1 MTDATKSFKR
11 TSRAWLLI
19 LLSVGA
25 IAGGTYTINYFE
37 LQQPMNE
44 VLTTDQRNA
53 GLRVNVHYG
62 VYVNPSVLIYDL
74 RSLAGTNSKADVFRS
89 LLQFAE
95 KMKTKKFDRVELAF
109 KGTTKFVLDGEYFQE
124 LGKDY
129 GTQNPVWTMNHFP
142 EKLRLPNGQRAYE
155 TWTGGWLGVAGK
167 QIEDFNDMHDKWY
180 LKEAL
185 RDLR

>member
-1 MTDATKSFKR
+1 MVDKPSTTSVTDATKSFKR

-62 VYVNPSVLIYDL
+62 VYVNPSVLVYDL
-74 RSLAGTNSKADVFRS
+74 RSLAGTNSKAEVFRS

-95 KMKTKKFDRVELAF
+95 KMKTK
-109 KGTTKFVLDGEYFQE
+109 T
-124 LGKDY
+124 
-129 GTQNPVWTMNHFP
+129 
-142 EKLRLPNGQRAYE
+142 
-155 TWTGGWLGVAGK
+155 
-167 QIEDFNDMHDKWY
+167 
-180 LKEAL
+180 
-185 RDLR
+185 